1 MRHPKC
7 KDKPWDPNL
16 VMAAVRGNLRRA
28 LEWIV
33 RRVTARWRG
42 LPHVYIAGPK
52 KGGTTS
58 LFRYLLA
65 HPRVCAP
72 FRKEIKFYNYHYY
85 LGERWYRAN
94 FSRAS
99 RGERCLFLDATPDYF
114 MYPCFPVRLMQTT
127 PQAKVIVLLRDPTQR
142 ILSHYFHNR
151 RLGIEPFTLAEALAL
166 ESKRLEKEGALCD
179 DPCVNPWTYHRYG
192 YVTESKYYVHLERLW
207 RYVPRE
213 QTLVLRSEDFF
224 AHPREVAHQV
234 AKFLEIEPWE
244 TEWQPYN
251 VGQYTLSDMEQSVAR
266 ELRIYFRPHNQRLY
280 ALLGRD
286 LGWEDA

>member
-1 MRHPKC
+1 
-7 KDKPWDPNL
+7 
-16 VMAAVRGNLRRA
+16 
-28 LEWIV
+28 
-33 RRVTARWRG
+33 
-42 LPHVYIAGPK
+42 
-52 KGGTTS
+52 
-58 LFRYLLA
+58 
-65 HPRVCAP
+65 
-72 FRKEIKFYNYHYY
+72 
-85 LGERWYRAN
+85 
-94 FSRAS
+94 
-99 RGERCLFLDATPDYF
+99 
-114 MYPCFPVRLMQTT
+114 
-127 PQAKVIVLLRDPTQR
+127 
-142 ILSHYFHNR
+142 
-151 RLGIEPFTLAEALAL
+151 
-166 ESKRLEKEGALCD
+166 
-179 DPCVNPWTYHRYG
+179 
-192 YVTESKYYVHLERLW
+192 YVHLERLW